1 MSANKQKQRGFC
13 LQHSAGSSYVASR
26 ELILGDE
33 DDNDN
38 NVNKDGDDGDQQVT
52 NHSFLQWS
60 THFFMAPPFPQNLP
74 RKSLLSFTVR
84 ITYLPPHN
92 IQRNDQ

>member
-1 MSANKQKQRGFC
+1 MLITRSRGASAFSTQPVLTG
-13 LQHSAGSSYVASR
+13 ASYVASTDDAPV
-26 ELILGDE
+26 I
-33 DDNDN
+33 DDNN
-38 NVNKDGDDGDQQVT
+38 FNKDGDDGDQQVT